1 MTIKNQFLALLAKK
15 EAAENRRIAIAEVAR
30 KTGIDQRTLGKW
42 SKNTIERYDS
52 PVIDALCN
60 YFDCTP
66 GELIVK
72 ID

>member
-15 EAAENRRIAIAEVAR
+15 EASENRRIAIAEVAR
-30 KTGIDQRTLGKW
+30 ETGIDQRTLGKW

-52 PVIDALCN
+52 PVIDALCS

-66 GELIVK
+66 GDLIVK
-72 ID
+72 S